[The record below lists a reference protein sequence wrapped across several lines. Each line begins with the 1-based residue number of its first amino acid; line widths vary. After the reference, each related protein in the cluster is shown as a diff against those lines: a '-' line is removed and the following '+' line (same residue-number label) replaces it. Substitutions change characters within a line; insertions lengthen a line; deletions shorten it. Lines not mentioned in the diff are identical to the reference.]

1 LIGCAG
7 ALKAT
12 PKISLDE
19 LKNLLPDINAVTLKS
34 DYYKLKRKLYGSVK
48 SQKSKIP
55 KKAPKTPK
63 VSKTPKKNKKLSR
76 RQQVLEY
83 LSKNAETTFDGL
95 QRTFT
100 DIKQATLRNY
110 LSVWKKDQ
118 KKEPKK
124 GKSPG
129 RPAKKAQISVKK
141 PLKAT
146 KKKQVEK
153 PVQKAPAIN
162 NELIDS
168 LKKTIAAQEKTI
180 ETMKKTLD
188 LLSPPDS
195 HEEELKGMTLSE
207 IKKIATT
214 YLKGIKELPA
224 KLRR

>member
-1 LIGCAG
+1 MSARQQIED

-19 LKNLLPDINAVTLKS
+19 LKKLLPAINAVTLKS

-48 SQKSKIP
+48 SQKSKTP

-63 VSKTPKKNKKLSR
+63 APKTQKKTKMTSR

-83 LSKNAETTFDGL
+83 LSTNAEASFDNL
-95 QRTFT
+95 QSSFK

-110 LSVWKKDQ
+110 LSVWKNDQ
-118 KKEPKK
+118 KK

-129 RPAKKAQISVKK
+129 RSAKKTQKPANKSVKAVKKKEVKK
-141 PLKAT
+141 P
-146 KKKQVEK
+146 
-153 PVQKAPAIN
+153 VQRAPARN

-188 LLSPPDS
+188 LLNPPAIV
-195 HEEELKGMTLSE
+195 EEELKGMTLTE

-214 YLKGIKELPA
+214 YLRSIKELPA
-224 KLRR
+224 KIRR